1 VNSSRSTSGVYT
13 LPRITVEAD
22 GGSLTPA
29 EMRAL
34 GQVRVQQRLS
44 QPALCEM
51 TFYDPPGPLDAVT
64 NLEPGTELRV
74 TLSGHMDPLF
84 VGQVTAVEHVYGATH
99 EHQVHVRGYDRL
111 HQLRKRQSVRAHVQV
126 TPRDLAQ
133 ELVADLGLSVEAD
146 ESGPLWQRLIQHQQ
160 SDLELL
166 FEVTEQCG
174 LYFTLAD
181 DVLHLLTLE
190 GRGDPVP
197 LALGDSLHEARIETS
212 GEPACRTVTASGWN
226 PLLVETY
233 EGLSG
238 NARVGRDVSA
248 EVAPDLV
255 GASGE
260 RSLPDET
267 VQSVNHAEALAQ
279 AELDRRVARE
289 VTLWGIA
296 EGDPRLRPGTPVE
309 IENVVDT
316 LSGRYVLTAVT
327 HTVDRRK
334 GFVSELSTAPPPP
347 RRRHR
352 STIAALGTVT
362 RVDDPLGR
370 GRVRVCLP
378 TYGDVE
384 TEWMHVLSAGA
395 GENKG
400 LVILPDV
407 DDRVLVLFSQEAPGL
422 GIVLGGL
429 YGMQGPHDSGVEGN
443 AVKRYTIL
451 TSGGHCIRLDDEQ
464 ETVYLEDSTGSYV
477 KLSPES
483 VHLYAAVDL
492 IIEAPEQAIVIRG
505 QTIDFERG

>member
-1 VNSSRSTSGVYT
+1 
-13 LPRITVEAD
+13 
-22 GGSLTPA
+22 
-29 EMRAL
+29 MRAL
-34 GQVRVQQRLS
+34 GHVHVQQRLS

-64 NLEPGTELRV
+64 DLEPGTELRV
-74 TLSGHMDPLF
+74 TLSGHLVPLF
-84 VGQVTAVEHVYGATH
+84 TGQVTTVEHIYGPTR
-99 EHQVHVRGYDRL
+99 EHQIHIRGYDSL

-133 ELVADLGLSVEAD
+133 ELVADLGLSVEAS
-146 ESGPLWQRLIQHQQ
+146 EPGPLWQRLIQHQQ

-174 LYFTLAD
+174 LYFTLED
-181 DVLHLLTLE
+181 DILHLLTLE
-190 GRGDPVP
+190 GSGDPVT
-197 LALGDSLHEARIETS
+197 LSLGDSLHEARIEAS
-212 GEPACRTVTASGWN
+212 GESACRTVTATGWN

-233 EGLSG
+233 EGQSG
-238 NARVGRDVSA
+238 DARVGRDVSA

-267 VQSVNHAEALAQ
+267 VQNVNHAEALAQ

-309 IENVVDT
+309 IENVADT
-316 LSGRYVLTAVT
+316 LSGRYVLIAVT
-327 HTVDRRK
+327 HTIDRRK
-334 GFVSELSTAPPPP
+334 GFVTELSTAPPPP

-362 RVDDPLGR
+362 RVDDPQGL

-378 TYGDVE
+378 TYGEVE

-395 GENKG
+395 GADKG
-400 LVILPDV
+400 LMILPDV

-422 GIVLGGL
+422 GVVMGGL
-429 YGMQGPHDSGVEGN
+429 YGMEGPVDSGVEGN
-443 AVKRYTIL
+443 EVKRYTIL
-451 TSGGHCIRLDDEQ
+451 TRGGHRVRLDDEE
-464 ETVYLEDSTGSYV
+464 ETIYLEDSTGSYV
-477 KLSPES
+477 ALSPEN
-483 VHLYAAVDL
+483 VHLHAAVDL
-492 IIEAPEQAIVIRG
+492 IIEAPEQAILIRG

>member
-1 VNSSRSTSGVYT
+1 
-13 LPRITVEAD
+13 
-22 GGSLTPA
+22 
-29 EMRAL
+29 MRAL

-51 TFYDPPGPLDAVT
+51 TFYDPPGPLDAVSD
-64 NLEPGTELRV
+64 LEPGTELRI

-84 VGQVTAVEHVYGATH
+84 VGQVTAVEHIYGATH
-99 EHQVHVRGYDRL
+99 EHQVHVRGYDHL

-133 ELVADLGLSVEAD
+133 ELVADLGLSVEAA

-174 LYFTLAD
+174 LYFALVD
-181 DVLHLLTLE
+181 DILHLLTLE
-190 GRGDPVP
+190 GSGDPVT

-212 GEPACRTVTASGWN
+212 GEPACRTVKASGWN

-238 NARVGRDVSA
+238 NARVGRDVGA

-255 GASGE
+255 GANGE

-309 IENVVDT
+309 IENVADT

-327 HTVDRRK
+327 HTIDRRK
-334 GFVSELSTAPPPP
+334 GFVSQLSTTPPAP
-347 RRRHR
+347 RRRQR

-422 GIVLGGL
+422 GVVLGGL
-429 YGMQGPHDSGVEGN
+429 YGMEGPHDSGVEGN

-451 TSGGHCIRLDDEQ
+451 TPGRHCIQLDDEH
-464 ETVYLEDSTGSYV
+464 EIIYLEDSTGSYV

-483 VHLYAAVDL
+483 VNLYAAVDL

>member
-1 VNSSRSTSGVYT
+1 VNRSRSTNGVYT
-13 LPRITVEAD
+13 LPQVTVEAD
-22 GGSLTPA
+22 GRSLTPA
-29 EMRAL
+29 EMCAL

-44 QPALCEM
+44 QPTLCEI
-51 TFYDPPGPLDAVT
+51 TFYDPPGPLDTASD
-64 NLEPGTELRV
+64 LEPGTELRI
-74 TLSGHMDPLF
+74 TLSGQMDPLF

-99 EHQVHVRGYDRL
+99 EHQVHVRSYDRL

-126 TPRDLAQ
+126 TPHDLAQ
-133 ELVADLGLSVEAD
+133 ELVADLGLSVEAA
-146 ESGPLWQRLIQHQQ
+146 EPGPLWQRLIQHQQ

-174 LYFTLAD
+174 LYFTLVD
-181 DVLHLLTLE
+181 DVLRLLTLE
-190 GRGDPVP
+190 GSGDPLP
-197 LALGDSLHEARIETS
+197 LILGDSLHEARIETS

-233 EGLSG
+233 EGQTG

-248 EVAPDLV
+248 QVAPDLV

-260 RSLPDET
+260 CSLPDET
-267 VQSVNHAEALAQ
+267 VQSVAHAEALAQ

-309 IENVVDT
+309 IENVADT

-327 HTVDRRK
+327 HTIDGYK
-334 GFVSELSTAPPPP
+334 GFVSELSTTPPPP
-347 RRRHR
+347 RRRQR
-352 STIAALGTVT
+352 SAIAALGTVT
-362 RVDDPLGR
+362 RVDDPQGL

-378 TYGDVE
+378 TYGEVE

-395 GENKG
+395 GADKG

-422 GIVLGGL
+422 GVVLGGL
-429 YGMQGPHDSGVEGN
+429 YGMEGPLDSGVEGN

-451 TSGGHCIRLDDEQ
+451 TSGGHRVHLDDEE
-464 ETVYLEDSTGSYV
+464 ETIYLEDSTGSYV
-477 KLSPES
+477 ALSPES
-483 VHLYAAVDL
+483 VHLHATVDL
-492 IIEAPEQAIVIRG
+492 VIEAPEQAIVIRG

>member
-1 VNSSRSTSGVYT
+1 
-13 LPRITVEAD
+13 
-22 GGSLTPA
+22 
-29 EMRAL
+29 MRAL

-51 TFYDPPGPLDAVT
+51 TFYDPPGPLDAVSD
-64 NLEPGTELRV
+64 LEPGTELRI

-84 VGQVTAVEHVYGATH
+84 VGQVTAVEHIYGATH
-99 EHQVHVRGYDRL
+99 EHQVHVRGYDHL

-133 ELVADLGLSVEAD
+133 ELVADLGLSVEAA

-174 LYFTLAD
+174 LYFALVD
-181 DVLHLLTLE
+181 DILHLLTLE
-190 GRGDPVP
+190 GSGDPVT

-212 GEPACRTVTASGWN
+212 GEPACRTVKASGWN

-238 NARVGRDVSA
+238 NARVGRDVGA

-255 GASGE
+255 GANGE

-309 IENVVDT
+309 IENVADT

-327 HTVDRRK
+327 HTIDRRK
-334 GFVSELSTAPPPP
+334 GFVSELSTTPPAP
-347 RRRHR
+347 RRRQR

-422 GIVLGGL
+422 GVVLGGL
-429 YGMQGPHDSGVEGN
+429 YGMEGPHDSGVEGN

-451 TSGGHCIRLDDEQ
+451 TPGRHCIQLDDEH
-464 ETVYLEDSTGSYV
+464 EIIYLEDSTGSYV

-483 VHLYAAVDL
+483 VNLYAAVDL